1 MNIHRTPFSG
11 RNFEYYS
18 EDGLLS
24 GKMGA
29 AIVQGVYTYIKHFAL
44 NDQES
49 NRLSISVWANEQSI
63 REIYLKPFELSVK
76 EGGTLAVMSSYSRLG
91 NTWAG
96 ASKALRTDVL
106 RNEWGFHGMVVT
118 DSAMGNTNWMDVNLA
133 IRAGGD
139 MMLCLMGVNLDSSSN
154 TAQQAM
160 RRACHNILYTQ
171 ANSIA
176 IAAAVDNTPYWLILL
191 AIVDSIL
198 LIAIALLILKRIP
211 AGKKLGKGAK
221 VGICVGVAAVV
232 ALVFWAMFFR
242 NGSAPAAAASSESAA
257 DLQHRHHRP
266 QRRHLDGH
274 LPGRRSQTDRLIYC
288 VSHFNKFYLYHNFPE
303 RTLRKILQGS

>member
-1 MNIHRTPFSG
+1 MNIHRTHFSG
-11 RNFEYYS
+11 RNFENYS

-29 AIVQGVYTYIKHFAL
+29 AMVQGVDSQGVYTYIKHFAL
-44 NDQES
+44 NDQKS

-76 EGGTLAVMSSYSRLG
+76 EGGTTAVMSSYSRLG
-91 NTWAG
+91 NTRAG
-96 ASKALRTDVL
+96 ASKALLTDVL

-118 DSAMGNTNWMDVNLA
+118 DSTMGNTNWMDVNLA

-176 IAAAVDNTPYWLILL
+176 IAAASLPILYEETL
-191 AIVDSIL
+191 WN
-198 LIAIALLILKRIP
+198 ILKFSKSFLLNKNAPCCP
-211 AGKKLGKGAK
+211 AKT
-221 VGICVGVAAVV
+221 
-232 ALVFWAMFFR
+232 
-242 NGSAPAAAASSESAA
+242 
-257 DLQHRHHRP
+257 
-266 QRRHLDGH
+266 
-274 LPGRRSQTDRLIYC
+274 PGRRRTTPSRAYPPSGCRTAPTVCASRRAQRIYNIGTT
-288 VSHFNKFYLYHNFPE
+288 VLNGGISMVIFPE
-303 RTLRKILQGS
+303 GEAKQTV

>member
-29 AIVQGVYTYIKHFAL
+29 AMVQGVYTYIKHFAL

-49 NRLSISVWANEQSI
+49 NRLSLSVWANEQSI

-76 EGGTLAVMSSYSRLG
+76 EGGTTAVMSSYSRLG

-118 DSAMGNTNWMDVNLA
+118 DSVMGNTNWMDVNLA

-139 MMLCLMGVNLDSSSN
+139 MMLCLMGIDLDSSSN

-176 IAAAVDNTPYWLILL
+176 IAAASLPILY
-191 AIVDSIL
+191 
-198 LIAIALLILKRIP
+198 
-211 AGKKLGKGAK
+211 
-221 VGICVGVAAVV
+221 
-232 ALVFWAMFFR
+232 
-242 NGSAPAAAASSESAA
+242 E
-257 DLQHRHHRP
+257 
-266 QRRHLDGH
+266 
-274 LPGRRSQTDRLIYC
+274 
-288 VSHFNKFYLYHNFPE
+288 E
-303 RTLRKILQGS
+303 TL